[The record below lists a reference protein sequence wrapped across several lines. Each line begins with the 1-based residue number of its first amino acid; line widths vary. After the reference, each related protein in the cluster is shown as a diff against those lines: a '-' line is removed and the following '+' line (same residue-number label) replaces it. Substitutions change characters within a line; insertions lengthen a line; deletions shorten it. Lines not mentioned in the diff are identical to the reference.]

1 MGPDLR
7 FAHELADAADAITMA
22 RFRAADLHV
31 ETKPDLTPVSE
42 ADRAAEEAIRA
53 LVASRRGGEGVL
65 GEELGDDGTPQRWIV
80 DPIDGTRNYVRG
92 VPVWGTLL
100 ALEREG
106 RIEVGSSRPL
116 RSAGAGGRAP
126 ARAPGRTA
134 NGAGCPA
141 SAVSR
146 TASSRPPPRRRCRRR
161 GRPSRRPPGRA
172 AASGDFW
179 QHCLVAEG
187 AVDVAA
193 DEELSLWD
201 YAAVQILVDEAGG
214 RCSTFTGG
222 PPAPG
227 NPFLATN
234 GAVHDAALALLAPL
248 ASGARGCADRLLV
261 DRGRGAKRSS
271 SALSRSLGEAAGSTR
286 RRELLAAEPHAEL
299 ARPARSGRIARS
311 SRACSQPA
319 QQRRLGRGPA
329 DADLLLADPRPAAR
343 ELDPPVVRPR
353 PGDVRDAPCGR
364 RRRASSP

>member
-7 FAHELADAADAITMA
+7 FAHELADAADAITMG

-53 LVASRRGGEGVL
+53 LVARRRGGEGVL
-65 GEELGDDGTPQRWIV
+65 GEELGDDGTPHRWIV
-80 DPIDGTRNYVRG
+80 DPIDGTRTYVRG

-106 RIEVGSSRPL
+106 RIELGLVSAPAL
-116 RSAGAGGRAP
+116 RRRWWASAGEGAWADGERCRVSGIGRIEDCVVSTTSAP
-126 ARAPGRTA
+126 AMPAAWAALSATA
-134 NGAGCPA
+134 W
-141 SAVSR
+141 S
-146 TASSRPPPRRRCRRR
+146 CR
-161 GRPSRRPPGRA
+161 GF
-172 AASGDFW
+172 GDFG

-227 NPFLATN
+227 NPFLSTN
-234 GAVHDAALALLAPL
+234 GAVHDAALALLAP
-248 ASGARGCADRLLV
+248 
-261 DRGRGAKRSS
+261 
-271 SALSRSLGEAAGSTR
+271 
-286 RRELLAAEPHAEL
+286 
-299 ARPARSGRIARS
+299 
-311 SRACSQPA
+311 
-319 QQRRLGRGPA
+319 
-329 DADLLLADPRPAAR
+329 
-343 ELDPPVVRPR
+343 
-353 PGDVRDAPCGR
+353 
-364 RRRASSP
+364 